1 MTPVARIAELESTN
15 ARLQS
20 DYSAL
25 QSNLSSMSTAY
36 QSLEAD
42 YENLKQQL
50 AWFQRQVFG
59 EKSEKRLEIDEAIQP
74 SLLAALGVPEVAL
87 PPLPTETITYT
98 RRSKVRT
105 EETVLPAGL
114 RFTDDAVIEEIQ
126 IDDPAFDALPDDQK
140 ERIGEK
146 VSWRIVQRPSS
157 YAVLK
162 MIRPVYKLTL
172 SGEIVCA
179 EAPPAIFPG
188 CTADVSV
195 LAGLMIDKGLYH
207 LPIYRQHQR
216 MTDGGL
222 ILSRQTPLNW
232 ISRSLDLLTPIA
244 AAMGRHIVET
254 GTHLAMDE
262 TPLKASRAGPGKMK
276 QAYLWPIYG
285 DQDEVVFHYAPSRAH
300 AHVQTFLKGF
310 TGTLISD
317 GYSAYTAYAKRHGT
331 LTHALCWAHARRYFE
346 RAEKADP
353 KASAEALALIG
364 ALYAHEQII
373 RDKSLDGESKLDYR
387 TTHSEPIVHAF
398 WQWCDAQLTRT
409 DLTPKHSMS
418 TALKYVRQRR
428 EGLQAFLSDPDIPI
442 DTNHLERV
450 IRAIPMGRRNWL
462 FCWSELGAKHIA
474 VLQSLLVTCRL
485 QGVDPYTYFVD
496 VLNRVSVH
504 PDKDILEL
512 TPRIWKEK
520 FGHDPLR
527 SIVDIVAA

>member
-1 MTPVARIAELESTN
+1 MTPATRITELETAN
-15 ARLQS
+15 TGLQADLAS
-20 DYSAL
+20 LSSAYGAL
-25 QSNLSSMSTAY
+25 Q
-36 QSLEAD
+36 AD
-42 YENLKQQL
+42 CDNLKQQL

-59 EKSEKRLEIDEAIQP
+59 EKSERRIEIDTAIQP
-74 SLLAALGVPEVAL
+74 SLLTGLGVPDVAL
-87 PPLPTETITYT
+87 PPSRPEETVTYT
-98 RRSKVRT
+98 RRPKVRT
-105 EETVLPAGL
+105 EDTVLPAGL
-114 RFTDDAVIEEIQ
+114 RFTDAAVIEDIQ
-126 IDDPAFDALPDDQK
+126 IDDPAFEAIPEDQK

-146 VSWRIVQRPSS
+146 VTYRIAQRPSS
-157 YAVLK
+157 YSILRL
-162 MIRPVYKLTL
+162 IRPVYRLKS

-195 LAGLMIDKGLYH
+195 LAGLLIDKGLYH

-232 ISRSLDLLTPIA
+232 ITRALDLLTPIA
-244 AAMGRHIVET
+244 TAMGRHVVET
-254 GTHLAMDE
+254 NQHLAMDE
-262 TPLKASRAGPGKMK
+262 TPIKAGRAGPGKMK

-285 DQDEVVFHYAPSRAH
+285 QNGEVVFYYASSRAH

-317 GYSAYTAYAKRHGT
+317 GYSAYTAYAKQHDT

-346 RAEKADP
+346 KAEKADP

-373 RDKSLDGESKLDYR
+373 RDQGFAGEAKRDYR
-387 TTHSEPIVHAF
+387 ITHSELVVHTF
-398 WQWCDAQLTRT
+398 WRWCDAQLTRT
-409 DLTPKHSMS
+409 DLTPKHPMT
-418 TALKYVRQRR
+418 TALKYVRERR
-428 EGLQAFLSDPDIPI
+428 SGLQVFLSDPEVPI
-442 DTNHLERV
+442 DTNHLERA
-450 IRAIPMGRRNWL
+450 IRPIPMGRRNWL

-474 VLQSLLVTCRL
+474 VLQTLLVTCRL

-496 VLNRVSVH
+496 VLDRVSVH

-520 FGHDPLR
+520 FGNDPLR
-527 SIVDIVAA
+527 SLVDLLPA